1 MLDSSDIR
9 CLVLSFRWW
18 FMELFFVCADLLRWV
33 PIFLRTVYSAQ
44 FCLHRCGSSP
54 MLSRVF
60 KMLSVDWYVRNRIK
74 HVHPVSD
81 GNSRCRLGAARH
93 STTSRV
99 LPAQSASRVTVRH
112 GMNVPDSL
120 YLSLD
125 CFLNS
130 FFGQTSKKTSM
141 VSITGPLCGETTC
154 GRWIPLTKEP
164 VMRKTFDV
172 MKTSCNSALVAY
184 LPCRS
189 HSCPLPVPRTY

>member
-9 CLVLSFRWW
+9 CLVVSFRWL
-18 FMELFFVCADLLRWV
+18 FMGLFFVCADLLRWV
-33 PIFLRTVYSAQ
+33 PIFLHTVYSAQ
-44 FCLHRCGSSP
+44 FCLHRCRSSP
-54 MLSRVF
+54 MLSYVF

-120 YLSLD
+120 YLNQWWLIYWRIYI
-125 CFLNS
+125 CVTWPQWVKR
-130 FFGQTSKKTSM
+130 GQ
-141 VSITGPLCGETTC
+141 ETTK
-154 GRWIPLTKEP
+154 GWHL
-164 VMRKTFDV
+164 
-172 MKTSCNSALVAY
+172 NG
-184 LPCRS
+184 
-189 HSCPLPVPRTY
+189 

>member
-1 MLDSSDIR
+1 MLDSGDIR

-44 FCLHRCGSSP
+44 FCLHRCRSWPRPSCA
-54 MLSRVF
+54 F

-112 GMNVPDSL
+112 GMNMPDSL
-120 YLSLD
+120 FPCRYSLD
-125 CFLNS
+125 PSTEQMASVLVIWIWKSRLINFL
-130 FFGQTSKKTSM
+130 
-141 VSITGPLCGETTC
+141 
-154 GRWIPLTKEP
+154 
-164 VMRKTFDV
+164 
-172 MKTSCNSALVAY
+172 
-184 LPCRS
+184 
-189 HSCPLPVPRTY
+189 

>member
-33 PIFLRTVYSAQ
+33 PIFLHTVYSAQ
-44 FCLHRCGSSP
+44 FCLHRCRSSP
-54 MLSRVF
+54 MLLYVF

-99 LPAQSASRVTVRH
+99 LPAQSASRVTVRDT
-112 GMNVPDSL
+112 GWTCQIL
-120 YLSLD
+120 YILFCISFYTVCWGPVGGVITRQYRNFNGGLSKPPLK
-125 CFLNS
+125 L
-130 FFGQTSKKTSM
+130 GGGWVITSRGF
-141 VSITGPLCGETTC
+141 I
-154 GRWIPLTKEP
+154 
-164 VMRKTFDV
+164 
-172 MKTSCNSALVAY
+172 
-184 LPCRS
+184 
-189 HSCPLPVPRTY
+189 

>member
-9 CLVLSFRWW
+9 CPVLSFRWW

-33 PIFLRTVYSAQ
+33 PIFLHTVYSAQ
-44 FCLHRCGSSP
+44 FCLHRCRSSP
-54 MLSRVF
+54 MLSYVF

-74 HVHPVSD
+74 YVHPVSD

-120 YLSLD
+120 YQDRFDSDDGYLVQRICD
-125 CFLNS
+125 MDEDAGINDICP
-130 FFGQTSKKTSM
+130 QDISM
-141 VSITGPLCGETTC
+141 ETTDNIINSNI
-154 GRWIPLTKEP
+154 RLTRYYRIHP
-164 VMRKTFDV
+164 STF
-172 MKTSCNSALVAY
+172 S
-184 LPCRS
+184 
-189 HSCPLPVPRTY
+189 